1 MVIFSQF
8 DSEYILRKKGSIIS
22 ILKLIISNQNL

>member
-8 DSEYILRKKGSIIS
+8 DSEYILRKKGIILS
-22 ILKLIISNQNL
+22 VLTLIISNQNL